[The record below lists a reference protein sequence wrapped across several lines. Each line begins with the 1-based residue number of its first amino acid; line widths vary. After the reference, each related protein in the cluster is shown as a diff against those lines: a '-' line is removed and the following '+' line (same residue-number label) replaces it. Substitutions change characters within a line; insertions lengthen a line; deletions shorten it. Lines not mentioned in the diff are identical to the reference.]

1 MKVKIMMILHL
12 LNTAFDIP
20 IYVYVSFYMVVFSL
34 IDQIL
39 SINTTHVFCTVSHT
53 VAKTCSKFNY
63 SSLLRMHIITRG
75 MYVFKVS
82 RNVFLTLMSSET
94 SKFDI
99 WGWCNITVRLNSVD
113 MLGTSFVHITHAAPE
128 CLSWNFQGTVML
140 GKL

>member
-12 LNTAFDIP
+12 MNTAFVIP
-20 IYVYVSFYMVVFSL
+20 IYVSFYSSF

-99 WGWCNITVRLNSVD
+99 RGWCNITVRLNSVD
-113 MLGTSFVHITHAAPE
+113 MLGTSFVHITHAAP

-140 GKL
+140 GKLLN